1 MPLPTQGSKT
11 VPTGERI
18 PPAATLPL
26 PKGTETRAES
36 TPEREASGARPSFY
50 RAVLACRYEGPES
63 DRTRASR

>member
-1 MPLPTQGSKT
+1 MPLQTQGSKA
-11 VPTGERI
+11 VAMGERI
-18 PPAATLPL
+18 PPAATLP
-26 PKGTETRAES
+26 PGQGTETRAES